1 MKRQIGM
8 IMLVFWAYGMIPG
21 STNALYAQDG
31 KTKTVKV
38 LTIGNS
44 FADNATTYLEQMAES
59 IPGYE
64 IEVIKANISS
74 CSLEKHANLISACQN
89 DPALQPYYDEYC
101 LRDLLTEAKLDFVTI
116 QQVSLLS
123 WKPESFQPHA
133 DILIQ
138 FIRENA
144 PQAEILVHQIWA
156 YDEDGAR
163 YKDWGI
169 TKNEMHEKL
178 VNSYDGLAS
187 EYGLR
192 ILPAGEA
199 FYASYK
205 KDPDINLWKSDNY
218 HANMYGCYLAG
229 AVWLGQMLEVSPTKI
244 DFIPEGMDSKT
255 AQFLQKIAKSTIK
268 KANKRK

>member
-1 MKRQIGM
+1 MKRQICNL
-8 IMLVFWAYGMIPG
+8 ILAFWVYGMIPG
-21 STNALYAQDG
+21 GSSALHAQNGND
-31 KTKTVKV
+31 KIVKI

-44 FADNATTYLEQMAES
+44 FADNATTYLEQMAAS

-74 CSLEKHANLISACQN
+74 CSLEKHANLISACQS
-89 DPALQPYYDEYC
+89 DPAFQPYYDEYC
-101 LRDLLTEAKLDFVTI
+101 LKDLLEKTQLDFVTI

-133 DILIQ
+133 DILINY
-138 FIRENA
+138 IREYA

-163 YKDWGI
+163 YEEWGI
-169 TKNEMHEKL
+169 TKEEMHEKL

-192 ILPAGEA
+192 ILPSGEA
-199 FYASYK
+199 FYSSHN
-205 KDPDINLWKSDNY
+205 KDPNINLWKSDNY

-229 AVWLGQMLEVSPTKI
+229 AVWLGQMLEVSPMKI
-244 DFIPEGMDSKT
+244 DFMPEGMDGKT
-255 AQFLQKIAKSTIK
+255 AKFLRKVAKSTIK